1 MLHVY
6 MPKWVL
12 TITEKKA
19 CQKRDLQQLQMLIF
33 RGLVEDKDS
42 VSTKRQVKL
51 SKNLFLQFIR
61 EIDMTSWSVTVSHTT
76 RTDE

>member
-6 MPKWVL
+6 MSKFVV
-12 TITEKKA
+12 TITEKKHVR
-19 CQKRDLQQLQMLIF
+19 KGDLQHLQMLTF
-33 RGLVEDKDS
+33 RGLVEYKDS

-61 EIDMTSWSVTVSHTT
+61 ESYTKSWSVTVNYFT
-76 RTDE
+76 RTN